1 MTLPYLAEEAP
12 PLGLEDF
19 QKSLLELQRAYEAK
33 IEAAQ
38 DRDDGAM
45 IQILA
50 RELQEEISRLVGQFH
65 TKLSGAAPAEVLQL
79 FERRR
84 VAKAPGHLYDN
95 TLCGLNLE
103 MAVYDGD
110 RDTLAQLLKDPQFVM
125 AADEV
130 LKENSIVKTRRELLK
145 RSFHLTSQM
154 APKIY
159 AIGDNCKASLDLK
172 LDVDFYVH
180 PSGGYAASAYIPT
193 NEGKVCVLLSAPMI
207 EKFDDDELSFVIGHQ
222 IGHLLFDHHRMP
234 INVLLE
240 RAGDLLSPVHA
251 LRVYAWKRNAE
262 ISADRVGL
270 LCSQNYEAASRA
282 LFKLASG
289 IPAERLAFH
298 LRDYVDGFRD
308 LKRELIHGRQDELED
323 WYSSHGFTP
332 VRLRALELFFKSKTY
347 TWLLD
352 REGGFIDDEI
362 LEGEIREF
370 VTLMEPHYLSEHH
383 DLSQIV
389 REFIFIGC
397 HLVAL
402 TRGEGGVAELDGLSS
417 LLDPE
422 IMQRALGKVDGANED
437 AVWQALREA
446 AEELNR
452 QLPPVYKL
460 NLLKDLTIISYSVGG
475 RLTEDQTDILYRLSQ
490 LVRIQ
495 PEFIDRV
502 LASATGALD

>member
-1 MTLPYLAEEAP
+1 MTLPYRAEFE

-19 QKSLLELQRAYEAK
+19 QKLLADLQRSYQAK
-33 IEAAQ
+33 IVEAQASG
-38 DRDDGAM
+38 DGAM
-45 IQILA
+45 IEILG
-50 RELQEEISRLVGQFH
+50 RELQEQISRLVGQFH
-65 TKLSGAAPAEVLQL
+65 ANLSGAAPAQVLQL
-79 FERRR
+79 FERKRGP
-84 VAKAPGHLYDN
+84 KGPGRFYDN
-95 TLCGLNLE
+95 TNCGLSLE

-110 RDTLAQLLKDPQFVM
+110 RDTLAQLLKDPKFVM

-130 LKENSIVKTRRELLK
+130 LKDGSVVKIRRELLK
-145 RSFHLTSQM
+145 KSFHLTAQM
-154 APKIY
+154 APKLY

-172 LDVDFYVH
+172 LDVDFHVQ
-180 PSGGYAASAYIPT
+180 PGNGYAASAYIPT
-193 NEGKVCVLLSAPMI
+193 NEGKVCLLLSADMI

-262 ISADRVGL
+262 ISADRIGI
-270 LCSQNYEAASRA
+270 LCCQNYEAASRA

-308 LKRELIHGRQDELED
+308 LKHELIHGRQSELED

-352 REGGFIDDEI
+352 REGGFLEDET

-370 VTLMEPHYLSEHH
+370 VTLMEPHYLS
-383 DLSQIV
+383 DNNDVSQIV

-402 TRGEGGVAELDGLSS
+402 AQGQSNKPDLEGLAS

-422 IMQRALGKVDGANED
+422 IMMRALGKVDGAGED
-437 AVWQALREA
+437 TVWQAQREA

-460 NLLKDLTIISYSVGG
+460 NLLKDLTIISYSIGG
-475 RLTEDQTDILYRLSQ
+475 RLVEDQTDVLYRLAQ
-490 LVRIQ
+490 LLRIQ

-502 LASATGALD
+502 LASAAGALD

>member
-1 MTLPYLAEEAP
+1 MTLPYRTESQ

-19 QKSLLELQRAYEAK
+19 QKLLAGLQRSYQTK
-33 IEAAQ
+33 IADAQ
-38 DRDDGAM
+38 ASDDGAM

-50 RELQEEISRLVGQFH
+50 RELQEEISRLVGRFH
-65 TKLSGAAPAEVLQL
+65 SNVSGAAPAEVLQL
-79 FERRR
+79 FERKRGTQG
-84 VAKAPGHLYDN
+84 PGRLYDN
-95 TLCGLNLE
+95 TLCGLSLE

-130 LKENSIVKTRRELLK
+130 LKDGSVVKIRRELLK

-154 APKIY
+154 APKLY
-159 AIGDNCKASLDLK
+159 AIGDNCKATLDLK
-172 LDVDFYVH
+172 LDVDFFVH
-180 PSGGYAASAYIPT
+180 PGSGYAASAYIPT
-193 NEGKVCVLLSAPMI
+193 NEGKVCVLLSASMI
-207 EKFDDDELSFVIGHQ
+207 EKFDDDELAFVIGHQ

-240 RAGDLLSPVHA
+240 RAGDMLSPVNA
-251 LRVYAWKRNAE
+251 LQVYAWKRNAE
-262 ISADRVGL
+262 ISADRVGV

-289 IPAERLAFH
+289 IAAERLAFH
-298 LRDYVDGFRD
+298 LREYVDGFRD
-308 LKRELIHGRQDELED
+308 LKYELIHGRQAELED

-352 REGGFIDDEI
+352 REGGFFEDEM
-362 LEGEIREF
+362 LEGEIREL
-370 VTLMEPHYLSEHH
+370 VALMEPHYLTEHS
-383 DLSQIV
+383 DLSQIL
-389 REFIFIGC
+389 REFVFIGC
-397 HLVAL
+397 YLVAQA
-402 TRGEGGVAELDGLSS
+402 RGEGAKPDLDGLAT

-422 IMQRALGKVDGANED
+422 IMQRALGKVDGEGEEGI
-437 AVWQALREA
+437 WQALREG

-452 QLPPVYKL
+452 QLPPVSKL

-475 RLTEDQTDILYRLSQ
+475 RLIEDQTDVLYRLSQ
-490 LVRIQ
+490 LVRVQ

-502 LASATGALD
+502 LTSAAGALD